1 MSFSLLFRWIWINLE
16 SFNFLQNNHF
26 LIKIHFSLQ
35 KWLFWEKR
43 HYLSDC
49 WSESWF
55 WLAGWS
61 RMIFGLRL
69 EPSITE
75 FGVRL
80 TYLPQTG
87 FFHLI
92 YGKIN
97 PKNLGKV
104 IKKIIFSPFEKD
116 FFEIFF
122 MSPNDLGHDHD
133 LSKKCLVGL

>member
-1 MSFSLLFRWIWINLE
+1 MSIEMSFGLLFRWIWINLE

-26 LIKIHFSLQ
+26 FTQ
-35 KWLFWEKR
+35 NWFFWEKR
-43 HYLSDC
+43 HYVFDC

-61 RMIFGLRL
+61 RMIFYLRL

-75 FGVRL
+75 FGVRM
-80 TYLPQTG
+80 TDFPRTG

-97 PKNLGKV
+97 PKNLGK
-104 IKKIIFSPFEKD
+104 IIFSPFEKY
-116 FFEIFF
+116 FFEIFLYVQ
-122 MSPNDLGHDHD
+122 MTQDMTMLYLNNS
-133 LSKKCLVGL
+133 